1 MLRVTQQEGSRRSGP
16 KHTWWCPSPAKDT
29 AKTLRGGGARPLVAA
44 REEGGEG
51 GRLPNAAGAAETEQR
66 GVWASCGRRM
76 PESGA
81 WMKRATAAG
90 AAEREG
96 ENENGI

>member
-1 MLRVTQQEGSRRSGP
+1 LPPGR
-16 KHTWWCPSPAKDT
+16 K
-29 AKTLRGGGARPLVAA
+29 
-44 REEGGEG
+44 G
-51 GRLPNAAGAAETEQR
+51 GRLPTAAGAAETEQR